1 MIGFGLGLVK
11 NEKQKITEK
20 AIKVFSIKHTTMSST
35 TTTSSVPA
43 SVPAAS
49 VPAASV
55 PAASVPA
62 ASVPAASVLKKP
74 SSLMEKI
81 ARMFSFNP
89 YNGYDETN
97 VFSCNVQ

>member
-1 MIGFGLGLVK
+1 
-11 NEKQKITEK
+11 
-20 AIKVFSIKHTTMSST
+20 MSST
-35 TTTSSVPA
+35 TTTSSVP
-43 SVPAAS
+43 
-49 VPAASV
+49 ASV